1 VLEQPDNLS
10 KFCTTEMAVTI
21 LSSRALRWSSPHL
34 FGDPFELDHRTS
46 LSFDPHMLLKE
57 VISQTI
63 AMIFSPTPPQGNSAL
78 VNGIRR
84 WRADERFATPGEAE
98 SNSALIEL
106 LSKRV
111 DLCQKDIDKLM
122 ADWRYFTRHLRIC
135 CFSEKPHN
143 TNSWQRY
150 ADNHRGAVIR
160 FNARQVCRHL
170 QEDDP
175 AHRVIYRNQRPE
187 ITTLKEQL
195 HGAIHQ
201 PLADLQTH
209 FVDKLLCKSTVAR
222 NEQEW
227 RYFYQTSDETSSKSN
242 NDEDW
247 FDDRPFDNDAVTG
260 IYLGAFMS
268 VDDKKRLLELRN
280 LYYPQVQVFQAQAA
294 HDKYD
299 IEFKRL

>member
-1 VLEQPDNLS
+1 VLEQPDNLA
-10 KFCTTEMAVTI
+10 KFCTTDTAVTI
-21 LSSRALRWSSPHL
+21 LSSRTLRWSSPHL

-46 LSFDPHMLLKE
+46 LSFDPQMLLRE

-63 AMIFSPTPPQGNSAL
+63 AMIFSPTAPQGNSAL

-98 SNSALIEL
+98 SNTALIEL

-111 DLCQKDIDKLM
+111 DLCQKDIEKLM

-143 TNSWQRY
+143 ANSWQRY

-160 FNARQVCRHL
+160 FNARKVCQQL
-170 QEDDP
+170 PDDHE
-175 AHRVIYRNQRPE
+175 AQRVTYRNQRPE

-195 HGAIHQ
+195 SAAIHQ
-201 PLADLQTH
+201 PATDLQAH
-209 FVDKLLCKSTVAR
+209 FAEKLLSKSIVAR

-227 RYFYQTSDETSSKSN
+227 RYFYQAASEPSSKSN

-247 FDDRPFDNDAVTG
+247 FDDRPFESEAVTG
-260 IYLGAFMS
+260 IYLGAFMP
-268 VDDKKRLLELRN
+268 VEDKKRLLELRN
-280 LYYPQVQVFQAQAA
+280 LYYPDVRIFQAHAA
-294 HDKYD
+294 YDKYE

>member
-1 VLEQPDNLS
+1 MLEQPDNLS
-10 KFCTTEMAVTI
+10 KFCTTETAVTI
-21 LSSRALRWSSPHL
+21 LSSRTLRWSSPHL

-46 LSFDPHMLLKE
+46 LSFDPQMLLKE
-57 VISQTI
+57 VIGQTI
-63 AMIFSPTPPQGNSAL
+63 AMIFSPTQPQGNSTL

-84 WRADERFATPGEAE
+84 WRADERFATPSEAE
-98 SNSALIEL
+98 SNTALIEL

-111 DLCQKDIDKLM
+111 DLCQKDIDTLM

-135 CFSEKPHN
+135 CFSEKSHN
-143 TNSWQRY
+143 ANSWQRY

-160 FNARQVCRHL
+160 FNARQVCRDLH
-170 QEDDP
+170 EDDS
-175 AHRVIYRNQRPE
+175 AQRVIYRNLRPE

-195 HGAIHQ
+195 HAAIHQ
-201 PLADLQTH
+201 PLNDLQAR
-209 FVDKLLCKSTVAR
+209 FVDKLLSKSTVAR

-227 RYFYQTSDETSSKSN
+227 RYFYHATSESSSKSN

-247 FDDRPFDNDAVTG
+247 FDDRPFDSEAITG
-260 IYLGAFMS
+260 IYLGAFMP

-280 LYYPQVQVFQAQAA
+280 LHYPEVRIFQALAA
-294 HDKYD
+294 HDKYE